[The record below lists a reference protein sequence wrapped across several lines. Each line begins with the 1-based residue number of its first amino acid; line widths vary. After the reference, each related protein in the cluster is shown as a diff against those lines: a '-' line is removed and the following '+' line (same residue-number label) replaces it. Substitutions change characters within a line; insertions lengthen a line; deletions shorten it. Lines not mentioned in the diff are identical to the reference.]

1 MLVGG
6 GSTTPAIVDRFF
18 GLIGG
23 KDQPILVL
31 PMVRAE
37 PLETGA
43 GSVEMLKERGATNV
57 TIWLKSS
64 PSPSES
70 RDLARQL
77 LAVKGVWI
85 PGGNQNL
92 LMERLGVEWVQKAF
106 ASARARGVSF
116 FGTSAG
122 AMLMSDPMIGGNQD
136 DGKPKKARGAGLVS
150 FTVDTHYRERNRQ
163 PRLKFAIDNWPEKP
177 SSGVGLSEGEW
188 IVWNNQVIE
197 TSGKPEWL
205 IRTP

>member
-1 MLVGG
+1 MVE
-6 GSTTPAIVDRFF
+6 RFF

-37 PLETGA
+37 PLETGP

-57 TIWLKSS
+57 SIWLNSS
-64 PSPSES
+64 PSPTES

-77 LAVKGVWI
+77 MAAKGVWI

-106 ASARARGVSF
+106 AAARSRGVSF

-136 DGKPKKARGAGLVS
+136 DGTPRKARGAGLVP
-150 FTVDTHYRERNRQ
+150 FTVDTHYRERNRLS
-163 PRLKFAIDNWPEKP
+163 RLKFALDNWPEKP
-177 SSGVGLSEGEW
+177 PSGVGLSEGEW
-188 IVWNNQVIE
+188 IVWNDRVIE
-197 TSGKPEWL
+197 SSGNPEWL
-205 IRTP
+205 TRAP